1 MERVRTVEPI
11 NITDLKL
18 LPGKTRGAIVSEIAS
33 GKSKGTRRAV
43 KVKVWQANRW
53 WEGWVSRRSFELAQ
67 LQEMQARP
75 GYHREFG
82 K

>member
-1 MERVRTVEPI
+1 MKTVEPI

-18 LPGKTRGAIVSEIAS
+18 LPGKTRGAVTSEIVS

-43 KVKVWQANRW
+43 KVKAWIGNRW
-53 WEGWVSRRSFELAQ
+53 RVGWVSRRSFDLAQ
-67 LQEMQARP
+67 LSEMQARP